1 MPQILKYLSHGVE
14 SRKLSINPLELYHYN
29 LIHEVS
35 FPCSNCK
42 NQSGYD

>member
-1 MPQILKYLSHGVE
+1 MPQLLNYLSHGVE
-14 SRKLSINPLELYHYN
+14 SRKLSINPLELSQHN

-35 FPCSNCK
+35 FACSNCK